1 MENINVWELL
11 LEMLTALVV
20 GIVSIDCYIE
30 MTEARVKQKFL
41 CWALAT
47 VVSIFLFIYT
57 IGKVLVLWQ
66 F

>member
-11 LEMLTALVV
+11 LEVLTAIII
-20 GIVSIDCYIE
+20 GIVTIDCYIE
-30 MTEARVKQKFL
+30 MTEATARRKLVG
-41 CWALAT
+41 WALAT
-47 VVSIFLFIYT
+47 VVSMVLFIYT